1 MGCEGWL
8 DCSCRS
14 QDMAAAMPDFR
25 LIMVPG
31 IGHSMNLESPAN
43 YADILA
49 YGSARYPDVK
59 WRSSFALKVQLRQS
73 YPVQQHDLPLS
84 LAEKAENTHAVKM

>member
-1 MGCEGWL
+1 
-8 DCSCRS
+8 
-14 QDMAAAMPDFR
+14 MAAAMPDFR

-31 IGHSMNLESPAN
+31 IGHLMNLESPAN

-49 YGSARYPDVK
+49 YGSARYQDVK

-73 YPVQQHDLPLS
+73 YPVQQHDLPLR